1 MGPEQLE
8 AVVREI
14 AKRHGAEVTIIAGD
28 DLLVQGFPAIH
39 AVGRA
44 SHRAPRLIELSWG
57 DRAHPAIALVGKG
70 VCRSAEHTSELQS
83 LMRIS
88 SAASCFKK
96 KNNITAS
103 TYTSD
108 NKSL

>member
-39 AVGRA
+39 AEGRA
-44 SHRAPRLIELSWG
+44 SHRAPRLLELSWG
-57 DRAHPAIALVGKG
+57 DRANPAIALVGKG
-70 VCRSAEHTSELQS
+70 VGFDTVGLDIKPTDG
-83 LMRIS
+83 MRHITNDIGG
-88 SAASCFKK
+88 AAHD
-96 KNNITAS
+96 TAQ
-103 TYTSD
+103 
-108 NKSL
+108 NEN